1 MKRVDDV
8 RCKGQE
14 KEIKSESE
22 RELCRQKQKRE
33 RDKELLRARSR

>member
-8 RCKGQE
+8 RSKGQE

-22 RELCRQKQKRE
+22 RELCRQKRE